1 MKDIEWR
8 TFNTSYLIEMG
19 DGNLQK
25 GIEIINDDRW
35 EILSEYKDTYSGE
48 TYYKVER
55 EKIDQAE
62 FDKKFMEDP
71 DQEDKLEK

>member
-1 MKDIEWR
+1 MKDIECG
-8 TFNTSYLIEMG
+8 TFNSSDLIEMG

-25 GIEIINDDRW
+25 GIEKINDDRW
-35 EILSEYKDTYSGE
+35 EIIDEYSDLGTGE
-48 TYYKVER
+48 IYYRAER

-71 DQEDKLEK
+71 DEEDKLEI

>member
-1 MKDIEWR
+1 MKDIER
-8 TFNTSYLIEMG
+8 GMFSSSDLIEMG
-19 DGNLQK
+19 DGNIQK

-48 TYYKVER
+48 TYYTVER

-71 DQEDKLEK
+71 DEEDKLAK

>member
-1 MKDIEWR
+1 MKDIER
-8 TFNTSYLIEMG
+8 GMFSSSELIDMG

-25 GIEIINDDRW
+25 GIEIIKDDRW
-35 EILSEYKDTYSGE
+35 EIIDEYIDAHSGE

-71 DQEDKLEK
+71 DEEDKLEK

>member
-8 TFNTSYLIEMG
+8 TFNTSYLIEIG

-35 EILSEYKDTYSGE
+35 EILSEYIDPRSGE
-48 TYYKVER
+48 TYYTVER
-55 EKIDQAE
+55 EKIN
-62 FDKKFMEDP
+62 
-71 DQEDKLEK
+71 L

>member
-1 MKDIEWR
+1 MKDIEWGM
-8 TFNTSYLIEMG
+8 FSSSDIIEMG

-35 EILSEYKDTYSGE
+35 EVLSEYKDTYSGE

-55 EKIDQAE
+55 EKIEQAE
-62 FDKKFMEDP
+62 FDRKFMEDP
-71 DQEDKLEK
+71 ERKEQLEK

>member
-1 MKDIEWR
+1 MKDIER
-8 TFNTSYLIEMG
+8 GMFSSSELIDMG

-35 EILSEYKDTYSGE
+35 EIIDEYIDAHSGE

-55 EKIDQAE
+55 EKIDEAE
-62 FDKKFMEDP
+62 FDENSKI
-71 DQEDKLEK
+71 

>member
-8 TFNTSYLIEMG
+8 TFNTSYLIEIG

-25 GIEIINDDRW
+25 GIEKINDDRW
-35 EILSEYKDTYSGE
+35 EIIDEYSDLGTGE
-48 TYYKVER
+48 IYYRAER

-71 DQEDKLEK
+71 DEEDKLEK

>member
-8 TFNTSYLIEMG
+8 TFNTSYLIEIG
-19 DGNLQK
+19 DGNLHK

-55 EKIDQAE
+55 EKIE
-62 FDKKFMEDP
+62 F
-71 DQEDKLEK
+71 

>member
-8 TFNTSYLIEMG
+8 TFNTSYLIEIG

-55 EKIDQAE
+55 EKIN
-62 FDKKFMEDP
+62 
-71 DQEDKLEK
+71 L

>member
-1 MKDIEWR
+1 MKDIEWGM
-8 TFNTSYLIEMG
+8 FSSSDLIEMG

-25 GIEIINDDRW
+25 GIEIINNDRW
-35 EILSEYKDTYSGE
+35 EILSEYKDTYSSE

-62 FDKKFMEDP
+62 FDRKFMEDP
-71 DQEDKLEK
+71 E

>member
-1 MKDIEWR
+1 MKDIEWGM
-8 TFNTSYLIEMG
+8 FSSSDIIEMG

-35 EILSEYKDTYSGE
+35 EVLSEYKDTYSGE

-55 EKIDQAE
+55 EKIE
-62 FDKKFMEDP
+62 KELNKKI
-71 DQEDKLEK
+71 KI

>member
-8 TFNTSYLIEMG
+8 TFNTSYLIEIG

-25 GIEIINDDRW
+25 GIEKINDDRW
-35 EILSEYKDTYSGE
+35 EIIDEYSDLGTGE
-48 TYYKVER
+48 IYYRAER

-71 DQEDKLEK
+71 D

>member
-1 MKDIEWR
+1 MKDIER
-8 TFNTSYLIEMG
+8 GMFSSSELIDMG

-35 EILSEYKDTYSGE
+35 EIIDEYIAAHSGE

-55 EKIDQAE
+55 EKIN
-62 FDKKFMEDP
+62 
-71 DQEDKLEK
+71 L

>member
-8 TFNTSYLIEMG
+8 TFNTSYLIEIG

-25 GIEIINDDRW
+25 GIEIIQDDRW
-35 EILSEYKDTYSGE
+35 EIIDEYIDAHSGE

-55 EKIDQAE
+55 EKIDRAE

-71 DQEDKLEK
+71 EQEDKLEK